1 MYACLSPAFPS
12 CCEFCKTSHSCFV
25 CFYVCCMWTCIWA
38 WEQYS
43 MLHPSEVPADHV
55 LFIQS
60 ASVNRH
66 VLPGVKLLLINKGTG
81 TGAVAP
87 RKKPRHVEPSLY
99 DPLK

>member
-1 MYACLSPAFPS
+1 MYACLSPAFLA

-25 CFYVCCMWTCIWA
+25 CFFVCCMWTCIWA
-38 WEQYS
+38 WEQDS

-66 VLPGVKLLLINKGTG
+66 VLPGVKLLLINKRSAEHTS
-81 TGAVAP
+81 
-87 RKKPRHVEPSLY
+87 ELQSLMRISY
-99 DPLK
+99 VVFCLTQ